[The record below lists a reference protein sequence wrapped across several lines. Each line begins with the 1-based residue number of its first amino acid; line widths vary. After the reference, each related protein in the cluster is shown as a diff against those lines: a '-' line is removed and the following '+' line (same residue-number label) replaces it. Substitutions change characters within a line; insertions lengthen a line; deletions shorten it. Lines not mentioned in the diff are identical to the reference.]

1 MMNIYKLAEIVKN
14 LADNGF
20 ETEADNLVDAIEQT
34 PEIQQVPEQQTDI
47 SQENPSTSVNEI
59 INDPEIIAE
68 LENIVGGML
77 HEIFE
82 DPNSSEATLSKLP
95 SIFTELVSD

>member
-1 MMNIYKLAEIVKN
+1 MNIYKLAQIVKN

-34 PEIQQVPEQQTDI
+34 PEVQQYPEQQTNLP
-47 SQENPSTSVNEI
+47 QENPSISANEI
-59 INDPEIIAE
+59 INDPEILAE
-68 LENIVGGML
+68 LEKIVGGML
-77 HEIFE
+77 HELLE

-95 SIFTELVSD
+95 SVFTELVSD